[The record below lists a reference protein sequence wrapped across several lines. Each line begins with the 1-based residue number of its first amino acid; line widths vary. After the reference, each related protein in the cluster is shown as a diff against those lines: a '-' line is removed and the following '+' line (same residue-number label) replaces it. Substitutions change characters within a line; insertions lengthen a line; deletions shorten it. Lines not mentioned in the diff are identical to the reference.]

1 MKDHGFRMTI
11 LNRKDGR
18 YGYVITRADDPL
30 WAEVSLDT
38 FDSFDDASVAAG
50 EDLQR
55 FAQAIQRAGPL
66 KI

>member
-1 MKDHGFRMTI
+1 MTI

-18 YGYVITRADDPL
+18 YGYVITRVDDPL

-50 EDLQR
+50 EALQR